1 MSEMDDFLGRVR
13 GLLVSLH
20 GVLTAEECSE
30 VEHLIDHGEAGEGL
44 RALAWIIVEQ
54 GKEVPSQCI
63 DALLDL
69 SAGLV
74 APEDMP
80 QGLRSRGVG
89 RS

>member
-13 GLLVSLH
+13 ALLISLH

-30 VEHLIDHGEAGEGL
+30 VEHLIDHGELGEGL
-44 RALAWIIVEQ
+44 RTLAWIIVEQ
-54 GKEVPSQCI
+54 DKKVPSQCI
-63 DALLDL
+63 AALLDL
-69 SAGLV
+69 STGLV

-80 QGLRSRGVG
+80 PKLENHGVG